1 MARFGGV
8 RLAWVRSGMARVY
21 FQFHFKEILKHDYSD
36 RHEED

>member
-1 MARFGGV
+1 MRGMAGQGEA
-8 RLAWVRSGMARVY
+8 RLGEARVY